1 MQFDKSAFI
10 LHSKPTQSFGAFG
23 LQVNVLLFLHFQIW
37 RKRSKLSA
45 ALAESQPLAHRKFT
59 NHTARVRIFKANVQ
73 CQLFVYSWQMS
84 RVHLESFCPSR
95 QQENTFFEIVIFQT
109 QEMLF
114 CVLLEICL
122 GTIWPWC
129 LLVSLAL
136 DYWPLLVESWS
147 YYSTVTLLGEIH
159 RISIATS
166 RSPTLSSQSQTPFA
180 VSTVRLLLVPDL
192 LQKTPPPK
200 KFLVKHFYTS
210 TSR

>member
-1 MQFDKSAFI
+1 MYYAVVEVNQVNHHSVMQFDKSAFI

-59 NHTARVRIFKANVQ
+59 NHTFRVRIFKANVQ

-95 QQENTFFEIVIFQT
+95 QQEDTFFEIVIFQT

-122 GTIWPWC
+122 GTIWRWC

-136 DYWPLLVESWS
+136 DYWPLLEESWS
-147 YYSTVTLLGEIH
+147 
-159 RISIATS
+159 
-166 RSPTLSSQSQTPFA
+166 
-180 VSTVRLLLVPDL
+180 
-192 LQKTPPPK
+192 
-200 KFLVKHFYTS
+200 
-210 TSR
+210 